1 MSSSPEGQYLL
12 YDLELF
18 IIMHSQSLYSLLLY
32 DMTEVSIFLGK
43 EFGDPEVIYASTI
56 SCKISTQI
64 MESASSAELNLK

>member
-56 SCKISTQI
+56 SCKILTQI